1 MFVDKLNGMKVDD
14 IQVKYNY
21 SKRTAYIHIKRGRV
35 KFIHYLE
42 RKDVL
47 L

>member
-1 MFVDKLNGMKVDD
+1 MFIDKLNGMKVDD

-21 SKRTAYIHIKRGRV
+21 SKRTAYIHFEHGSDKLIK
-35 KFIHYLE
+35 FLE

>member
-1 MFVDKLNGMKVDD
+1 MFIDKINGMKIND
-14 IQVKYNY
+14 ILIKYNY
-21 SKRTAYIHIKRGRV
+21 STRSAYTHISRGRE